1 MTLTTPYEV
10 FNLESVKFIPNQKLK
25 FLYIQLGKKPD
36 TLTLL
41 TSIPELSKIQKCEG
55 FFLFNDTM
63 NFLYDDSVEAIPI
76 TRVTNLNKL
85 LREGFHVE
93 GEHHNAL
100 KNVPFK
106 KPLIYLEEYLDGYRL
121 TYSEPIIPHLDAF
134 NFISLG

>member
-1 MTLTTPYEV
+1 MTITTPYEV
-10 FNLESVKFIPNQKLK
+10 FNLDSVKFIPNQKLK
-25 FLYIQLGKKPD
+25 FLYIQIGKKPD
-36 TLTLL
+36 TLTLS

>member
-1 MTLTTPYEV
+1 MTITTPYEV
-10 FNLESVKFIPNQKLK
+10 FNLDSVKFIPNQELK
-25 FLYIQLGKKPD
+25 FLYIQVGKKPD

-41 TSIPELSKIQKCEG
+41 TTIPELSKIKECEG

-63 NFLYDDSVEAIPI
+63 SFLYSDSVESVPI
-76 TRVTNLNKL
+76 TRVTNLSKL
-85 LREGFHVE
+85 LREGF
-93 GEHHNAL
+93 NAS
-100 KNVPFK
+100 VPFK